1 MLVLIS
7 HLFRFLLVEDLGQG
21 IEWHLDMKHMSK
33 DLS

>member
-7 HLFRFLLVEDLGQG
+7 HLFRFLEVLGQG
-21 IEWHLDMKHMSK
+21 IEWQLDMKHMSK

>member
-7 HLFRFLLVEDLGQG
+7 QLFRFLEVLGHG
-21 IEWHLDMKHMSK
+21 IEWHLDMKHMSE

>member
-7 HLFRFLLVEDLGQG
+7 HLFRFLEVLGQG
-21 IEWHLDMKHMSK
+21 IEWHLDMKHMST